1 MDNSKDSTKNILDGI
16 SQQLAGFT
24 KAELAEKQARVEQNL
39 FEFANFREAQ
49 LSLFYIEKGSEIP
62 TENII
67 RKSLDFRKG
76 IVLPSFSD
84 SKHAV
89 SLLRIYDYDKDL
101 IKGSQGLLTPDPE
114 SCKKINLDQID
125 IALIPGLAFD
135 EKGGRVG
142 IGENFYNR
150 LIAKLP
156 ETTRKISIAFEE
168 QVVDYIPMESRK
180 YNLDIIITDK
190 RVIYK
195 I

>member
-1 MDNSKDSTKNILDGI
+1 MDESKDSIKNILAGI

-24 KAELAEKQARVEQNL
+24 KVELAEKQAQVEQNL

-49 LSLFYIEKGSEIP
+49 LSLFYIEKSREIP

-67 RKSLDFRKG
+67 RTSLSVKKG
-76 IVLPSFSD
+76 IVIPSFTD
-84 SKHAV
+84 SKHAI
-89 SLLRIYDYDKDL
+89 SLYRIYDYDKDL
-101 IKGSQGLLTPDPE
+101 IKGPQGIRTPDPE
-114 SCKKINLDQID
+114 SCKKVTLDQID
-125 IALIPGLAFD
+125 IAVIPGLAFD

-142 IGENFYNR
+142 VGSNYYNR

-168 QVVDYIPMESRK
+168 QVVDSVPMESRK